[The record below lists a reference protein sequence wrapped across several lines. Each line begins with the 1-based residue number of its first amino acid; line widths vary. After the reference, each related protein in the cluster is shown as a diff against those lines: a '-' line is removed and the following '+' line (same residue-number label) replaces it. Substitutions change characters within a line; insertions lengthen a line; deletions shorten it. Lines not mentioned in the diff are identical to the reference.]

1 MTEIEQMTGAQLRG
15 DGPPI
20 PLRQVAAM
28 VEIAARAPSVHNTQP
43 WRFRVADNALEV
55 RADRTRRLAAVDPA
69 GREMLISCGGA
80 VYGLRLAARWLGYLP
95 LVSMLPDPQ
104 QPELLARL
112 RLGRREPPTPVER
125 DLLAAVPHRHTQREP
140 FSGDQL
146 PPGLLP
152 GLQHD
157 AIAEGAALA
166 LIHGAGEYQRLAE
179 LVAAAGRWQQRDRL
193 VRGELARWTRL
204 PGSVARDGIPAR
216 ALPARVPRLRGTAT
230 GRLAP
235 RDFSP
240 GAGSGE
246 PAGGEAVSGGPA
258 PATAVLMT
266 GGDTPADW
274 LRAGQALHR
283 LLLHAATRWVSASM
297 NTEPLESPAL
307 RALIGARLGRRG
319 APQAV
324 LQFGTSRI
332 APATPRRPV
341 GEVLSWA

>member
-15 DGPPI
+15 DGPPV

-28 VEIAARAPSVHNTQP
+28 VGVAARAPSVHNTQP

-55 RADRTRRLAAVDPA
+55 YADRTRRLAAVDSA
-69 GREMLISCGGA
+69 GREMLISCGA
-80 VYGLRLAARWLGYLP
+80 ALYGLRLAARSLGYLP
-95 LVSMLPDPQ
+95 RVSLLPDPR
-104 QPELLARL
+104 QPELVARL
-112 RLGRREPPTPVER
+112 RLGRSEPCTPAER

-140 FSGDQL
+140 FSGDPL
-146 PPGLLP
+146 PAGLLAA
-152 GLQHD
+152 LQHD

-166 LIHGAGEYQRLAE
+166 LIQGPGAYQRLAE
-179 LVAAAGRWQQRDRL
+179 LVAAAGRWQRRDRL

-216 ALPARVPRLRGTAT
+216 ALPARVSRLRGTAM

-235 RDFSP
+235 RDFCP

-246 PAGGEAVSGGPA
+246 VAGGGPA
-258 PATAVLMT
+258 AATAVLLT
-266 GGDTPADW
+266 AGDKAADW

-283 LLLHAATRWVSASM
+283 LLLHAATRWVVASM

-307 RALIGARLGRRG
+307 RGLVSARLGLRG
-319 APQAV
+319 APQVV
-324 LQFGTSRI
+324 LQLGTART

-341 GEVLSWA
+341 GEVLSWK

>member
-1 MTEIEQMTGAQLRG
+1 MTEIEQTTGAQLRG

-20 PLRQVAAM
+20 PLRAVAAM
-28 VEIAARAPSVHNTQP
+28 VGIAARAPSVHNTQP

-55 RADRTRRLAAVDPA
+55 HADRTRRLAAVDAA
-69 GREMLISCGGA
+69 GREMLISCGA
-80 VYGLRLAARWLGYLP
+80 AIYGLRLAARWLGYVP
-95 LVSMLPDPQ
+95 HVSLLPDPR

-112 RLGRREPPTPVER
+112 RLGRREPLTPVER

-140 FSGDQL
+140 FSGDPL
-146 PPGLLP
+146 PAGLVP
-152 GLQHD
+152 ALQHD

-166 LIHGAGEYQRLAE
+166 LVHGPGAYQRLAE
-179 LVAAAGRWQQRDRL
+179 LVAAAGRWQQQDRL

-216 ALPARVPRLRGTAT
+216 ALPARVSRLRGMAP
-230 GRLAP
+230 GRLTP

-240 GAGSGE
+240 GTGPGEVAG
-246 PAGGEAVSGGPA
+246 AGPA
-258 PATAVLMT
+258 AATAVLVT
-266 GGDTPADW
+266 AGDTPADW

-283 LLLHAATRWVSASM
+283 LLLHAATRWVFASM
-297 NTEPLESPAL
+297 NTEPLESAAL
-307 RALIGARLGRRG
+307 RALVGTRLGLRG

-324 LQFGTSRI
+324 LQFGTSRS